1 MSDPTEIELRLPL
14 AGENARIL
22 RSALL
27 SARATE
33 RAELERRAARHSFGY
48 GNEGARASMDDDVV
62 RFRRRIELVDELI
75 AALDAAM
82 ATSDPPDPPG

>member
-1 MSDPTEIELRLPL
+1 M
-14 AGENARIL
+14 L

-48 GNEGARASMDDDVV
+48 GTDAARGSMDDDVA
-62 RFRRRIELVDELI
+62 RFRRRIDLLDALI
-75 AALDAAM
+75 AALDAAG
-82 ATSDPPDPPG
+82 PGCRRA